1 MPLKYAIESAFTNFN
16 YLCHTFLP
24 NHYKDKMH
32 YCFIINAEPSKTGN
46 ADKIQDDI
54 NNLSTPIDYEI
65 YRTTAEKTATAFVKE
80 YCAGQPDKETCFVAC
95 GGDGTINEVATGIM
109 VGAANKHL
117 AVLAY
122 GNGNDFIKY
131 YEGKDFRSVKDL
143 VNGTPHKIDI
153 LKVNDDRY
161 SINVCNFGFDSVV
174 ASTANRLSRKG
185 WSNPYRWGIVKAI
198 FCGRFNR
205 IQVKADGEE
214 LNPGKRM
221 LLCTLGNNN
230 HVGGEFLCS
239 PRAKNDDGLIE
250 VGYCKTATLV
260 GFLGLLKLYT
270 IGTHLDDPKASQKFI
285 YRQSKSVDV
294 HSDKQIELCLDGEM
308 LPGNDFHIE
317 IIPSAISF
325 IIPA

>member
-1 MPLKYAIESAFTNFN
+1 
-16 YLCHTFLP
+16 
-24 NHYKDKMH
+24 MH
-32 YCFIINAEPSKTGN
+32 YCFVINNEPSKAGN
-46 ADKIQDDI
+46 ADKILAQI
-54 NNLSTPIDYEI
+54 SKIDSSLDYQI
-65 YRTTAEKTATAFVKE
+65 YKTTAQKTATQFVKE
-80 YCAGQPDKETCFVAC
+80 FCAENPDKETCFVAC
-95 GGDGTINEVATGIM
+95 GGDGTINEVSSGM
-109 VGAANKHL
+109 VGAKNKHL

-122 GNGNDFIKY
+122 GSGNDFIKY
-131 YEGKDFRSVKDL
+131 YEGKDFLSVEKL
-143 VNGTPHKIDI
+143 VNGTAHKIDI
-153 LKVNDDRY
+153 LKVNNDNY

-174 ASTANRLSRKG
+174 ASTANKLSRKG
-185 WSNPYRWGIVKAI
+185 NKNPYRWGIVKAI

-230 HVGGEFLCS
+230 HVGGEFFCS

-250 VGYCKTATLV
+250 VCYCKTTTLM
-260 GFLGLLKLYT
+260 GFLGMLKVYT
-270 IGTHLDDPKASQKFI
+270 LGNHLDDPKISKHFI

-308 LPGNDFHIE
+308 LAGNDFHIE
-317 IIPSAISF
+317 IIPGAISF

>member
-1 MPLKYAIESAFTNFN
+1 MKTKKEDT
-16 YLCHTFLP
+16 
-24 NHYKDKMH
+24 MH
-32 YCFIINAEPSKTGN
+32 YCFIINAEPSKAGN
-46 ADKIQDDI
+46 ADRIQADI
-54 NNLSTPIDYEI
+54 NNLEQTIDYQI
-65 YRTTAEKTATAFVKE
+65 YRTTNEKSATEFVSK
-80 YCAGQPDKETCFVAC
+80 YCAAHREQETCFVAC
-95 GGDGTINEVATGIM
+95 GGDGTINEVATGM
-109 VGAANKHL
+109 VRAENKHL

-122 GNGNDFIKY
+122 GSGNDFIKY
-131 YEGKDFRSVKDL
+131 YEGKNFHSVSDL

-260 GFLGLLKLYT
+260 KFLGLLKLYT
-270 IGTHLDDPKASQKFI
+270 AGTHLDDPKASRKFI
-285 YRQSKSVDV
+285 YRQSKSIDI

-308 LPGNDFHIE
+308 LPGTDFHVE
-317 IIPSAISF
+317 IIPHAISF

>member
-1 MPLKYAIESAFTNFN
+1 MR
-16 YLCHTFLP
+16 
-24 NHYKDKMH
+24 
-32 YCFIINAEPSKTGN
+32 YCFIINAEPSKAGN
-46 ADKIQDDI
+46 ADKIQADI
-54 NNLSTPIDYEI
+54 NSLENHIDYQI
-65 YRTTAEKTATAFVKE
+65 YRTTAEKTATVFVKE
-80 YCAGQPDKETCFVAC
+80 YCAEHPKEETCFVAC
-95 GGDGTINEVATGIM
+95 GGDGTINEVSTGM
-109 VGAANKHL
+109 VGAKNKHL

-122 GNGNDFIKY
+122 GSGNDFIKY
-131 YEGKDFRSVKDL
+131 YEGKDFLSVKDL

-153 LKVNDDRY
+153 LKVGDDRY

-174 ASTANRLSRKG
+174 ASTANKLSRKG
-185 WSNPYRWGIVKAI
+185 NKNPYRWGIVKAI
-198 FCGRFNR
+198 FCGRFNH

-230 HVGGEFLCS
+230 HVGGEFFCS

-250 VGYCKTATLV
+250 VGYCKTTTLA
-260 GFLGLLKLYT
+260 GFLGLLPIYT
-270 IGTHLDDPKASQKFI
+270 AGKHLDEPKASKHFI

-317 IIPSAISF
+317 VLPGQISF
-325 IIPA
+325 IIPN

>member
-1 MPLKYAIESAFTNFN
+1 
-16 YLCHTFLP
+16 
-24 NHYKDKMH
+24 MH
-32 YCFIINAEPSKTGN
+32 YCFIINNEPSKAGN
-46 ADKIQDDI
+46 AEKIEADI
-54 NNLSTPIDYEI
+54 KRLEKPIDFEI
-65 YRTTAEKTATAFVKE
+65 YRTTAEKTATEFVKE
-80 YCAGQPDKETCFVAC
+80 FRQKNPEQETCFVAC
-95 GGDGTINEVATGIM
+95 GGDGTINEVASGM
-109 VGAANKHL
+109 VGAQNKHL

-122 GNGNDFIKY
+122 GSGNDFIKY
-131 YEGKDFRSVKDL
+131 YQGKDFLSVDSL

-153 LKVNDDRY
+153 LKVNDSY

-174 ASTANRLSRKG
+174 ASTANKLSRKG
-185 WSNPYRWGIVKAI
+185 NKNPYRWGIVKAI

-230 HVGGEFLCS
+230 HVGGEFFCS

-250 VGYCKTATLV
+250 VGYCKTTTLM
-260 GFLGLLKLYT
+260 GFLGLLKIYT
-270 IGTHLDDPKASQKFI
+270 VGNHLDDPKASKHFI
-285 YRQSKSVDV
+285 YRQSKTVDV

-317 IIPSAISF
+317 IIPGAISF
-325 IIPA
+325 IIPN